1 MLFVKQSQDYIPV
14 DFPWSNTHEELQ
26 YIQLSINNESAASLA
41 LHQLWRGKPR
51 CTVLLEGEKKPYPA
65 HERCVRLHVACI
77 MCLCAQVW
85 EEEHKFTP
93 LINNKP
99 ACVGGLFGWFSLHI
113 VSLVV
118 LAQIFPCLTFDAL
131 LFFGWLCIDFHRFWH
146 TAVKTQII
154 TTTSSLPKIK
164 GDWSSKCPPIH
175 VHAVYINTWSH
186 TSANMCS
193 ARNEGLADRPH
204 QSHHRL

>member
-1 MLFVKQSQDYIPV
+1 MSNQLRSSRFQKAAWNATEYLRNELSCGSHENCEKQVLFVKQSQDYIPV

-99 ACVGGLFGWFSLHI
+99 ACVGGLCGWFSLHI

-131 LFFGWLCIDFHRFWH
+131 LFFGWLCIDFQW
-146 TAVKTQII
+146 
-154 TTTSSLPKIK
+154 
-164 GDWSSKCPPIH
+164 
-175 VHAVYINTWSH
+175 
-186 TSANMCS
+186 
-193 ARNEGLADRPH
+193 E
-204 QSHHRL
+204 

>member
-1 MLFVKQSQDYIPV
+1 MNQLRRWLCISCEEANQDVPYCSKV
-14 DFPWSNTHEELQ
+14 
-26 YIQLSINNESAASLA
+26 
-41 LHQLWRGKPR
+41 R
-51 CTVLLEGEKKPYPA
+51 KKPYPA

-99 ACVGGLFGWFSLHI
+99 ACVGGLCGWFSLHI

-131 LFFGWLCIDFHRFWH
+131 LFFG
-146 TAVKTQII
+146 
-154 TTTSSLPKIK
+154 
-164 GDWSSKCPPIH
+164 
-175 VHAVYINTWSH
+175 
-186 TSANMCS
+186 
-193 ARNEGLADRPH
+193 
-204 QSHHRL
+204 